1 MNRQLQK
8 RYKFAQIFEKTCLA
22 SIIIVVTMLFIFIA
36 SIISQSWG
44 SLFQAQINLTVNF
57 DQIQNKSINEADE
70 YLKTILH
77 AEFINDNN
85 IDKIHLYKI
94 LSLDA
99 AVFLKTKYKNKTG
112 IMSVW
117 LPASS
122 IAGLYFKKRNLVSAS
137 AYMYILDK
145 LKRDNKLRLKFSLN
159 LFTHTDSKEPESA
172 GILGGIVGSFLTI
185 TICILCTLPI
195 GVLSALFLEE
205 YMKKSLLKSILEIN
219 INNLAAVPSIVYG
232 LLGLAIFINIL
243 GVPRSSSLVGGMTLA
258 LMTLPTIIVT
268 TRQSIKAIPS
278 SIKYGVLAI
287 GASPMQTTMDF
298 TLPLAMPGITTGTLL
313 SIARAIGETAPL
325 IMLGMI
331 AFIVDIP
338 EKFTDP
344 TTVVPVLIYTW
355 SDSAEYGF
363 LEKTSAAILVL
374 IILIIILNYLALTLR
389 KKHELR

>member
-1 MNRQLQK
+1 
-8 RYKFAQIFEKTCLA
+8 
-22 SIIIVVTMLFIFIA
+22 
-36 SIISQSWG
+36 
-44 SLFQAQINLTVNF
+44 
-57 DQIQNKSINEADE
+57 
-70 YLKTILH
+70 
-77 AEFINDNN
+77 
-85 IDKIHLYKI
+85 
-94 LSLDA
+94 
-99 AVFLKTKYKNKTG
+99 
-112 IMSVW
+112 MSVW

-278 SIKYGVLAI
+278 FIKYGVLAI
-287 GASPMQTTMDF
+287 GASPMQTTMDY
-298 TLPLAMPGITTGTLL
+298 TLPLAMPGIITGTLL